1 VVIDEHMAR
10 TAFAGTD
17 PLGQKIALE
26 RDRPLEVVGVV
37 GHVVQYGL
45 GEAEAAADQFYL
57 PWRQISDAWYVP
69 INTSIDIT
77 VRARPG
83 VAPASLA
90 AAVAATV
97 EGLDPDQPVH
107 TVQTFDRLVSDS
119 MAGRRF
125 AMVLLG
131 AFAAFALVLALTG
144 LYSVMSYTVA
154 QRTHEMGVRMALGAQ
169 PRRLQAMIVG
179 QGMRLLGLGLALG
192 IALSLAVTGLMAS
205 ILYGVRATDPLTFI
219 AVAVLLGATAF
230 VASFIPARRAARVD
244 PLTALRSE

>member
-1 VVIDEHMAR
+1 
-10 TAFAGTD
+10 
-17 PLGQKIALE
+17 
-26 RDRPLEVVGVV
+26 
-37 GHVVQYGL
+37 
-45 GEAEAAADQFYL
+45 
-57 PWRQISDAWYVP
+57 
-69 INTSIDIT
+69 
-77 VRARPG
+77 
-83 VAPASLA
+83 
-90 AAVAATV
+90 
-97 EGLDPDQPVH
+97 
-107 TVQTFDRLVSDS
+107 VQTFDRLVSDS